1 MRIGWCAYF
10 LPFMFVYTPALIMN
24 DSPLMVVLHVL
35 LSLLGIFIGTAA
47 VVGYCF
53 GRVSWPFRIAYALIG
68 LSLLVQPRMFDGAW
82 YVIGVGA
89 VLGIAAIVREWV
101 LAKARRPAAA

>member
-1 MRIGWCAYF
+1 
-10 LPFMFVYTPALIMN
+10 MN
-24 DSPLMVVLHVL
+24 DAPLLVLLHLL
-35 LSLLGIFIGTAA
+35 LSLLGIFMGTLA

-82 YVIGVGA
+82 YVIGTGA
-89 VLGIAAIVREWV
+89 VLAIAAIGREWL
-101 LAKARRPAAA
+101 LARARRPAAA